1 MPDQITHDNRIPS
14 DSNPFAVTSSAPGES
29 PSPARDSLLLVN
41 DRTNIGGRLWSPCMQ
56 TLYPD
61 RLELKFLMQ
70 KFTLPIERI
79 GLLRSG
85 GKGVGRHLEIV
96 HDDDLVPETLHLIP
110 LFPAKWY
117 EAFEILGIPTE
128 DQADLRPSKQ
138 YYHRSSVWVSN
149 AEGLFWMLWIS
160 LIIAIPAVLGVVKFF
175 QALLLTR

>member
-1 MPDQITHDNRIPS
+1 M
-14 DSNPFAVTSSAPGES
+14 
-29 PSPARDSLLLVN
+29 LLVN

-56 TLYPD
+56 TVYPD

-160 LIIAIPAVLGVVKFF
+160 LIIAIPAVFGVVKFF
-175 QALLLTR
+175 QSLLLTR